1 LLLKCCGAIDTIAAT
16 LDEMTVDAALK
27 DAQAITERIIEQA
40 GYPK

>member
-1 LLLKCCGAIDTIAAT
+1 MQVGEIIAAT
-16 LDEMTVDAALK
+16 LDREMTVDAALK